1 MDYSYDLLQMARK
14 KPTPEKL
21 PIDDQTLWADHYEAL
36 PDHMDLPADA
46 ETPQASRLQQEQKT
60 IVTKYPVYDQTLI
73 KPLPGTSVLRY
84 AHASMSTQLFKKVFQ
99 SPFKASQTLDL
110 HHHSGKKAYSACQL
124 FLQTAFTHQHRRC
137 RLICGFGHH
146 SQGQSLLKGVCVYVL
161 QRTPFV
167 LAYRSATPTTGG
179 TGAIDVYLRKAI
191 SQT

>member
-1 MDYSYDLLQMARK
+1 MVRK
-14 KPTPEKL
+14 NTTPEKP
-21 PIDDQTLWADHYEAL
+21 PIDDQALWVDHYETL

-46 ETPQASRLQQEQKT
+46 ETSSTSRAQQEQKT
-60 IVTKYPVYDQTLI
+60 IATKYPAYDQTLI
-73 KPLPGTSVLRY
+73 KPLPGASVLRY
-84 AHASMSTQLFKKVFQ
+84 AHASISAQLFKKVFQ

-110 HHHSGKKAYSACQL
+110 HHHSGEKAYSACQL

-161 QRTPFV
+161 QHTPFV